1 MSKLVSREMKGL
13 ENVLVDLYW
22 LNWVRVNQGKTWN
35 IKLESLEQMRLAID
49 YRKKRL
55 WVFSL
60 WRLKRL
66 INRILL

>member
-1 MSKLVSREMKGL
+1 MKGL

>member
-22 LNWVRVNQGKTWN
+22 LNWIRVNQGKTWN